1 MKKII
6 GILTAALMLTPSF
19 AVSAERTVPQFD
31 EIISAVPNYPLEH
44 TGDATLLVTVTEET
58 AYQIEIIQHSPER
71 ENLTLYD
78 ITYTQQPGT
87 AWSFKLEP
95 GSYTVR
101 TTVNATADGF
111 SPQYTEQFFTVNN
124 VDYTNE
130 FKTAEIYHT
139 ISLNRE
145 SGDNTPHKPVT
156 AELTNE
162 IRDDVLTVERSL
174 SFARYERIRGDYNG
188 DGQIALADARA
199 VLEQHT
205 MNLADIESETP
216 PTEGQIAACDINNN
230 DKLDI
235 EDAKSILDYA
245 TAAGIGL
252 DFNWKS

>member
-1 MKKII
+1 MKKVI

-19 AVSAERTVPQFD
+19 AVSAERTAPQFD
-31 EIISAVPNYPLEH
+31 EIVSAVPNYPLEH
-44 TGDATLLVTVTEET
+44 TGDAVLYVTVTEET
-58 AYQIEIIQHSPER
+58 AYKIEIIQHSPER
-71 ENLTLYD
+71 ENLALYE
-78 ITYTQQPGT
+78 ISYTQQPGT
-87 AWSFKLEP
+87 AWSFALEP

-101 TTVNATADGF
+101 TTVNATADGY
-111 SPQYTEQFFTVNN
+111 SPQYTEQIFNVEN

-145 SGDNTPHKPVT
+145 NGDSTPHKPVT
-156 AELTNE
+156 TVQTNE
-162 IRDDVLTVERSL
+162 IREDVLTVERTL
-174 SFARYERIRGDYNG
+174 SFARYDRIRGDYNG
-188 DGQIALADARA
+188 NSEISLADARA
-199 VLEQHT
+199 VLEQYT
-205 MNLADIESETP
+205 IRLAGIESETP

-230 DKLDI
+230 DTLDI